1 MEISDRRVATVHY
14 TLTVDNGTLIHSSR
28 TASEPLV
35 YLHGTGTLMPALQKT
50 LTGKRVGDRFQ
61 AVIQPADGYGPRR
74 EELVQVVPLS
84 AFDDAE
90 TVQPGVKFLTE
101 TAQGPLLA
109 TVLKVNGDR
118 ITVDGNHDLSGKTL
132 HFDLEVTDVREAT
145 QDELTKGAIAT
156 G

>member
-14 TLTVDNGTLIHSSR
+14 TLTVDNGTLVYSSH
-28 TASEPLV
+28 ASAEPLV
-35 YLHGTGTLMPALQKT
+35 YVHGTGKLMPALQKA
-50 LTGKRVGDRFQ
+50 LAGKNVGDRFQ
-61 AVIQPADGYGPRR
+61 AVIPPADGYGPRH

-84 AFDDAE
+84 AFDDAD
-90 TVQPGVKFLTE
+90 TVKPGVKFLTE

-109 TVLKVNGDR
+109 TVLNVDGDR
-118 ITVDGNHDLSGKTL
+118 VTVDGNHDLSGKTL

-145 QDELTKGAIAT
+145 LDELTSGEIAA